1 MGFIRNF
8 LDKIAEYLP
17 DDEPMTEQEK
27 VYEESKQRIYE
38 MHQKE
43 KDIFYAEQAWIEGS
57 KAKIYG
63 EVAGGYFRKGDTVT
77 CLDVEGKVLLD
88 GEILAVE
95 MLSEERQEDE
105 WEEKRVYLIFEREK
119 ISEKEDFFV
128 QTYYVIKKR

>member
-1 MGFIRNF
+1 MGFIRDF
-8 LDKIAEYLP
+8 LDRIVECLP
-17 DDEPMTEQEK
+17 DDEPMTEEEQL
-27 VYEESKQRIYE
+27 YEESKQRIYE

-43 KDIFYAEQAWIEGS
+43 KDIFYAENAWLEGG

-77 CLDVEGKVLLD
+77 FLDVEGNSLLD

-95 MLSEERQEDE
+95 MLAEERQEDE
-105 WEEKRVYLIFEREK
+105 WEEKRVYLIFDGEK

-128 QTYYVIKKR
+128 RTYYVIKKR